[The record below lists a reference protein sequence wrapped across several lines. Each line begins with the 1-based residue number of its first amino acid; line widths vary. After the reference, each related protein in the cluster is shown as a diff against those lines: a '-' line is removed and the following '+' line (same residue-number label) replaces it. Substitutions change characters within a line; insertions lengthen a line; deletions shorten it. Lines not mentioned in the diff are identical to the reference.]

1 MRDYYSLAKIF
12 RYSVGIQIHRESQL
26 PRLELRNKHARRSD
40 ADSLWLINNNK
51 GGKMQR
57 LKRQTFSDE
66 LHKLVGSKIFSA
78 KFTKKDGSDR
88 VINCM
93 LGVKKH
99 LRGGERTTSKEDFM
113 IVFDTIKKQYRNVNL
128 KTLDW
133 IRFNGKM
140 YKVKLQYR
148 DNQLKLME
156 AENLTDD

>member
-1 MRDYYSLAKIF
+1 
-12 RYSVGIQIHRESQL
+12 
-26 PRLELRNKHARRSD
+26 
-40 ADSLWLINNNK
+40 
-51 GGKMQR
+51 MQR

-99 LRGGERTTSKEDFM
+99 LRGGERTTSKEEFM
-113 IVFDTIKKQYRNVNL
+113 IVFDTIKKQYRNINL

-133 IRFNGKM
+133 MRFNGQL
-140 YKVKLQYR
+140 YTVELQYR
-148 DNQLKLME
+148 GNQLKLTP
-156 AENLTDD
+156 AENIAE

>member
-1 MRDYYSLAKIF
+1 
-12 RYSVGIQIHRESQL
+12 
-26 PRLELRNKHARRSD
+26 
-40 ADSLWLINNNK
+40 
-51 GGKMQR
+51 MQR

-140 YKVKLQYR
+140 YKVKLQHR

>member
-1 MRDYYSLAKIF
+1 
-12 RYSVGIQIHRESQL
+12 
-26 PRLELRNKHARRSD
+26 
-40 ADSLWLINNNK
+40 
-51 GGKMQR
+51 
-57 LKRQTFSDE
+57 
-66 LHKLVGSKIFSA
+66 
-78 KFTKKDGSDR
+78 
-88 VINCM
+88 M

>member
-1 MRDYYSLAKIF
+1 LLPTSL
-12 RYSVGIQIHRESQL
+12 
-26 PRLELRNKHARRSD
+26 
-40 ADSLWLINNNK
+40 SLQSTTK
-51 GGKMQR
+51 EAEMQR

-99 LRGGERTTSKEDFM
+99 LRGGERTTKKEEFM
-113 IVFDTIKKQYRNVNL
+113 IVFDTIKKQYRNINL

-133 IRFNGKM
+133 IKFNGQL
-140 YKVKLQYR
+140 YTVELQYKG
-148 DNQLKLME
+148 NQLKLTP
-156 AENLTDD
+156 AENIAE

>member
-1 MRDYYSLAKIF
+1 
-12 RYSVGIQIHRESQL
+12 
-26 PRLELRNKHARRSD
+26 
-40 ADSLWLINNNK
+40 
-51 GGKMQR
+51 MQR

-99 LRGGERTTSKEDFM
+99 LRGGERTTKKEEFM
-113 IVFDTIKKQYRNVNL
+113 IVFDTIKKQYRNINL

-133 IRFNGKM
+133 IKFNGQL
-140 YKVKLQYR
+140 YTVELQYKG
-148 DNQLKLME
+148 NQLKLTP
-156 AENLTDD
+156 AENIAELLNQIALIGQSTIQKIQYLCAGLLKISER

>member
-1 MRDYYSLAKIF
+1 MGKDT
-12 RYSVGIQIHRESQL
+12 EQL
-26 PRLELRNKHARRSD
+26 FDKPRLERGG
-40 ADSLWLINNNK
+40 IVK
-51 GGKMQR
+51 GTALQVLSRFLTTTKEAEMQR

-99 LRGGERTTSKEDFM
+99 LRGGERTTKKEEFM
-113 IVFDTIKKQYRNVNL
+113 IVFDTIKKQYRNINL

-133 IRFNGKM
+133 IRFNGQL
-140 YKVKLQYR
+140 YTVELQYR
-148 DNQLKLME
+148 DNQMKLTP
-156 AENLTDD
+156 AEDVAE

>member
-1 MRDYYSLAKIF
+1 
-12 RYSVGIQIHRESQL
+12 
-26 PRLELRNKHARRSD
+26 
-40 ADSLWLINNNK
+40 
-51 GGKMQR
+51 MQR

-99 LRGGERTTSKEDFM
+99 LRGGERTTKKEEFM
-113 IVFDTIKKQYRNVNL
+113 IVFDTIKKQYRNINL

-133 IRFNGKM
+133 IKFNGQL
-140 YKVKLQYR
+140 YTVELQYKG
-148 DNQLKLME
+148 NQLKLTP
-156 AENLTDD
+156 AENIAELPNQIALIGQSTIQKIQYLCAGLLKISER

>member
-1 MRDYYSLAKIF
+1 
-12 RYSVGIQIHRESQL
+12 
-26 PRLELRNKHARRSD
+26 
-40 ADSLWLINNNK
+40 
-51 GGKMQR
+51 MQR

-99 LRGGERTTSKEDFM
+99 LRGGERTTKKEEFM
-113 IVFDTIKKQYRNVNL
+113 IVFDTIKKQYRNINL

-133 IRFNGKM
+133 IRFNGQL
-140 YKVKLQYR
+140 YTVELQYNK
-148 DNQLKLME
+148 NQLKLTP
-156 AENLTDD
+156 AAVSYTHLTLPTKA

>member
-1 MRDYYSLAKIF
+1 MLSTSL
-12 RYSVGIQIHRESQL
+12 
-26 PRLELRNKHARRSD
+26 
-40 ADSLWLINNNK
+40 SLQSTTKEAEI
-51 GGKMQR
+51 QR

-99 LRGGERTTSKEDFM
+99 LRGGERTTNKEEFM
-113 IVFDTIKKQYRNVNL
+113 IVFDTIKKQYRNINL

-133 IRFNGKM
+133 IKFNGQL
-140 YKVKLQYR
+140 YTVELQYKG
-148 DNQLKLME
+148 NQLKLTP
-156 AENLTDD
+156 AENIAE

>member
-1 MRDYYSLAKIF
+1 
-12 RYSVGIQIHRESQL
+12 
-26 PRLELRNKHARRSD
+26 
-40 ADSLWLINNNK
+40 
-51 GGKMQR
+51 MQR

-99 LRGGERTTSKEDFM
+99 LRGGERM
-113 IVFDTIKKQYRNVNL
+113 FDTIKKQYRNINL

-133 IRFNGKM
+133 IKFNGQL
-140 YKVKLQYR
+140 YTVELQYR
-148 DNQLKLME
+148 GNQLKLTP
-156 AENLTDD
+156 AENIAE

>member
-1 MRDYYSLAKIF
+1 M
-12 RYSVGIQIHRESQL
+12 
-26 PRLELRNKHARRSD
+26 P
-40 ADSLWLINNNK
+40 
-51 GGKMQR
+51 R

-99 LRGGERTTSKEDFM
+99 LRGGESTTKKEEFM
-113 IVFDTIKKQYRNVNL
+113 IVFDTIKKQYRNINL

-133 IRFNGKM
+133 IRFNGQL
-140 YKVKLQYR
+140 YTVELQYNK
-148 DNQLKLME
+148 NQLKLTP
-156 AENLTDD
+156 AEDVAE